1 MRKERLKQEILEI
14 IGSAILSG
22 TEEAI
27 IRAGIKMIVGM
38 LSYMYNLE
46 DKESK
51 EIEKE
56 IKNFIN
62 NLINKIEKKDK
73 NEKEED
79 INKISN

>member
-38 LSYMYNLE
+38 LSYMSVSYTHLTLPT
-46 DKESK
+46 KR
-51 EIEKE
+51 IV
-56 IKNFIN
+56 
-62 NLINKIEKKDK
+62 
-73 NEKEED
+73 
-79 INKISN
+79 

>member
-1 MRKERLKQEILEI
+1 MNKERVKQEVLEI

-51 EIEKE
+51 RIEKE
-56 IKNFIN
+56 IKNFVN
-62 NLINKIEKKDK
+62 NLINNIKKEDK
-73 NEKEED
+73 NEKKEN
-79 INKISN
+79 INETDN